1 MNRQLLHRLGGIF
14 DTHQILASDL
24 YREIYSR
31 DGSYFD
37 IKPEVIVRPDTP
49 QQVQQLLAI
58 ASEVGVTSLS
68 VPEGLR
74 CRDRVLMKGL
84 SVNCVRPGRKARYVI
99 MDGKSGLSRG

>member
-37 IKPEVIVRPDTP
+37 IKPEIIVRPDTP
-49 QQVQQLLAI
+49 QHI
-58 ASEVGVTSLS
+58 
-68 VPEGLR
+68 
-74 CRDRVLMKGL
+74 
-84 SVNCVRPGRKARYVI
+84 Y
-99 MDGKSGLSRG
+99 

>member
-1 MNRQLLHRLGGIF
+1 MGKCGIGVKIGDDMNRQLLHRLGGIF

-58 ASEVGVTSLS
+58 ASEAG
-68 VPEGLR
+68 
-74 CRDRVLMKGL
+74 
-84 SVNCVRPGRKARYVI
+84 VNCHFPYRRDFVVGTEC
-99 MDGKSGLSRG
+99 

>member
-49 QQVQQLLAI
+49 AAGTTVA
-58 ASEVGVTSLS
+58 GYRF
-68 VPEGLR
+68 G
-74 CRDRVLMKGL
+74 
-84 SVNCVRPGRKARYVI
+84 
-99 MDGKSGLSRG
+99 SRGERHFPYRRDFVVGTEC

>member
-58 ASEVGVTSLS
+58 ASEAGN
-68 VPEGLR
+68 
-74 CRDRVLMKGL
+74 D
-84 SVNCVRPGRKARYVI
+84 RYVQLVQQPVFRHHHS
-99 MDGKSGLSRG
+99 DSGTDHAFVQ

>member
-37 IKPEVIVRPDTP
+37 IKPEIIVRPDTP

-58 ASEVGVTSLS
+58 ASEAGVNVTFRTGGTSLS
-68 VPEGLR
+68 GQ
-74 CRDRVLMKGL
+74 
-84 SVNCVRPGRKARYVI
+84 SVNEGIICELRTAWKKSEVRDHVRKI
-99 MDGKSGLSRG
+99 WF

>member
-37 IKPEVIVRPDTP
+37 IKPEIIVRPDTP

-58 ASEVGVTSLS
+58 ASGERHFPYRRDFVVGT
-68 VPEGLR
+68 E
-74 CRDRVLMKGL
+74 C
-84 SVNCVRPGRKARYVI
+84 
-99 MDGKSGLSRG
+99 